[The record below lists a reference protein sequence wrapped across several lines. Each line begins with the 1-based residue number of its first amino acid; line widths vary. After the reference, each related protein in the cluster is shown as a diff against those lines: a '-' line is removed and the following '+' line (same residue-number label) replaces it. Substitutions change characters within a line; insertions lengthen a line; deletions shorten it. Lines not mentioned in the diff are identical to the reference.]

1 MEENKSKDADF
12 DFEIEECTEE
22 KVKDEVNEKFEVED
36 NSAEKNKKERGQG
49 SYDELHFIP
58 CKRNKPRQHLR
69 TYRSGLHYGLR
80 HRQNVKFCSW

>member
-36 NSAEKNKKERGQG
+36 NSAEKNKKEDIIFESSDDSQ
-49 SYDELHFIP
+49 SDVHDNLEVDEDE
-58 CKRNKPRQHLR
+58 
-69 TYRSGLHYGLR
+69 
-80 HRQNVKFCSW
+80 